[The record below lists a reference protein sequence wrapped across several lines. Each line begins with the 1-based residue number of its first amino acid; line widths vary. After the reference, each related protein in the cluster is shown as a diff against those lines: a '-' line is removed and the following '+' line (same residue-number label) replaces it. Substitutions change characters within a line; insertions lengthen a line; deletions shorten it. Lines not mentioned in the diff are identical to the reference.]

1 MEKKLTRSAGK
12 IINIGSKHCV
22 LICPIISNIVIR
34 TILLLYGPHKPY
46 ILLNTSTATIVTPVL
61 KNYVL
66 KLKYTCPR
74 FHLYCLSHIEENM

>member
-12 IINIGSKHCV
+12 IINIGSRHCG
-22 LICPIISNIVIR
+22 LIFLIISNIVIR

-66 KLKYTCPR
+66 KLKYICPR
-74 FHLYCLSHIEENM
+74 FHLHCLSHIEGNM